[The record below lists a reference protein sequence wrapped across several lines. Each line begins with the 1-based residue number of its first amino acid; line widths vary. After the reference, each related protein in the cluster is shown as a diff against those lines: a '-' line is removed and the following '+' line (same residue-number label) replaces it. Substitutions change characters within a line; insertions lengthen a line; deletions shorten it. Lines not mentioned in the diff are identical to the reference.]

1 MICALLKQN
10 LRHIVRTRLLV
21 FLLLFSFLIQYVGVK
36 ILRSMTIN
44 FQGIIST
51 IDSKDALFIGLVFQ
65 LFTGAFLAAVYG
77 IWMVPH
83 AHQGQRSQLT
93 FTLPVSKW
101 AFPLAYSLSMLGLL
115 ALQHGILFICYWMNF
130 GWETLV
136 ATRFP
141 WQSVAICVCFETLA
155 FEMFLFAFAFSSM
168 TLGQIPTF
176 FLGASVFFSL
186 QVAGALFRFS
196 MDKPSVLMT
205 GKFSQLETARSVYQ
219 KLPPVG
225 DLIYDLRQNFLKP
238 DWKHPSLMLWAIWLA
253 IFVLLFR
260 YKLRYPSHTKS
271 AEV

>member
-1 MICALLKQN
+1 MGALLLQN

-21 FLLLFSFLIQYVGVK
+21 FLLLFSFLIQYAGVK
-36 ILRSMTIN
+36 LLRSVTVN

-51 IDSKDALFIGLVFQ
+51 IDAKDALFIGLLFQ

-83 AHQGQRSQLT
+83 AHQGQRSHLT

-101 AFPLAYSLSMLGLL
+101 MYPLAYAISMLGLL
-115 ALQHGILFICYWMNF
+115 ALQHLILVVCYSMNF
-130 GWETLV
+130 GFE
-136 ATRFP
+136 AFADPKFP
-141 WQSVAICVCFETLA
+141 WQGLALCVLMETLA

-176 FLGASVFFSL
+176 FLGVSLSFVL
-186 QVAGALFRFS
+186 QVAGALFRF
-196 MDKPSVLMT
+196 DLEKITAEGGV
-205 GKFSQLETARSVYQ
+205 GDFSTLKGMRWFYN

-225 DLIYDLRQNFLKP
+225 ELVYDLRHGFLKP
-238 DWKHPSLMLWAIWLA
+238 EWVNSSLMLWAIWLV

-260 YKLRYPSHTKS
+260 YKLRYPTATKS